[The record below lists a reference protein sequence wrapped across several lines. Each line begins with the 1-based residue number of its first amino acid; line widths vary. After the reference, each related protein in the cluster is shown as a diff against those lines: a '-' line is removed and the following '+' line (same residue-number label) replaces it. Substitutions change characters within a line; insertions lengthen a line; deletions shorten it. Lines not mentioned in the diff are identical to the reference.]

1 MIQKRQLF
9 FHSLSRFLL
18 KKIAANA
25 ANTSYITGSLDAQP
39 QPGEPDV
46 MWQSVVFI
54 AGTGIWTNG
63 VLFSASSGSDAAIT
77 DERLERMLA
86 DSLLQTDIQSLA
98 TQLKECQ
105 VAFFQSILPSGTLIQ
120 QSAAAESTPADVY
133 FFTDAATFGFVPSA
147 STGVSAAQPQYYA
160 NWPNRAIY
168 ADDQFHPYA
177 SKLYFCIQQRKLYV
191 WDGTDMQPVGGS
203 DIHVDDELSTT
214 STNPVQNKVV
224 TQALGTKFAAA
235 AFVQGDLILY
245 ADTAKTV
252 ELGRITLGAT
262 SYVLSQGCDHESGFY
277 VLTGESRHIVSL
289 SPSTLSSAFGSQNT
303 FIENYTVSVQSQSGT
318 GSWTTRIADVT
329 IQSGHTYSFDIRP
342 WIGIGAN
349 TLRISVTGQSSNANT
364 TLDYELTLTALTLE
378 HRFSWWK
385 AWVEGSSYSVDG
397 LYFYGNLQKTLHVL
411 IDDQVEWTQGFPAAT
426 NYNTS
431 AYSLNISAR
440 QPSSGSWTPTTGIH
454 TIEVWIEGGGART
467 SSYKWNVMVV
477 SAAEAASAKLVVI
490 NNAKPEARNYTSE
503 SSLFQFATY
512 NTSQIVADLRAT
524 DGDQQFVLS
533 DHATLG
539 GLTTQTVND
548 YPISLAMDSYVQTDA
563 FRLTAVL
570 STPTGHSDSHTFPV
584 DNSESFAPTSGAT
597 AYFNFASRSN
607 AEADRSVFRNIASG
621 ASTQSYPATFTNF
634 AWANDGY
641 AIDADGN
648 MGLKVPAG
656 SRVEVSQ
663 LRALASAQTS
673 SMTLEFM
680 FRASNIADYD
690 TPLLSFMSTNTYS
703 AAESI
708 GMMLFPT
715 QIKILSSS
723 ERRHTFQS
731 YNLSEDDILH
741 VTVVWQRSYAGLNQN
756 LCRVYINSCPVLHFE
771 YSGTATWTGQYSYLR
786 LGQPSTDLMLYMMRI
801 YTKALEPA
809 DVLSNFLNALIETND
824 YSRAGL
830 RNDNGIMDG
839 GAVSYELAKQRGFNC
854 YVIETDE
861 NLPSFTN
868 QVTLSS
874 VNLRFEYADHPEW
887 NVRIVGIP
895 MDGQGTTSMQYYRW
909 NLRNKIKSSTTRWE
923 YPNLTDGSGS
933 MLVET
938 GKDGYIAGHGL
949 HPKVAKITAKK
960 NVASSSQG
968 HKMGATNLYNDL
980 WHRFFDANLGATH
993 YLPSADTR
1001 VAVYQNPFL
1010 GFRMTSDGFY
1020 EFIGLYTIGPDK
1032 TDKKTFGYNKTDD
1045 YPSLMMIEGPNHAPR
1060 MTRFLCPWTS
1070 DVEYSS
1076 TAEHLECGG
1085 EEGWDADIAAGYS
1098 TDEADDAASI
1108 LSLFESEFKPAYD
1121 LIFFTSPYIRPLAA
1135 TGKTIAEINADIE
1148 SFWRGSTSGYNNS
1161 LLTLYDSS
1169 YNLYYY
1175 RIKTKQFEP
1184 LGVNIRTF
1192 LGLSGTPTE
1201 AQIQSACQTKF
1212 KNEIGNYVSVEEAK
1226 FHYCFREL
1234 IGATDNDAKNS
1245 YWRKFKTLAS
1255 GGRWGFNQDDLD
1267 TILRTDNNGQSTKS
1281 YSIEPG
1287 DRTDNGDEIF
1297 QGDSSAF
1304 WERLRLAYDNTS
1316 NTDSMN
1322 IRSTMMKLIGYMDE
1336 IASDLGI
1343 TGASLNERVFKVISL
1358 YFWDSSSKYFPAI
1371 AYAEDTEWTYLTPWL
1386 EDHTKTYNSV
1396 EPLTQA
1402 SGTQYNAEII
1412 WVQRRI
1418 AYIFSK
1424 YRIGGFGSAVSDYG
1438 LLAFTP
1444 ARNNTASL
1452 SLVPAID
1459 LYPRTSEGGDAPTK
1473 GARTLAG
1480 EACVITPSSDGNTT
1494 NYILGLNWYSYIGDL
1509 SQFVLTNRSTETSI
1523 TFSISAQRLRELKVG
1538 GTGTVLFNAE
1548 TLYVSSPALEVI
1560 DARNA
1565 STISRDQDLSGCP
1578 RLREAYF
1585 AGTSITQLKLPVGG
1599 KVTDI
1604 SLPNTVTTLFLHSL
1618 PFLYTSNLSIDGYAN
1633 IASLYINNCAHI
1645 NPFVIMRQCFAAGSA
1660 LKYLTMIWS
1669 GEASGQSSDIETLA
1683 RMAAAPYNP
1692 NTGAGYGSTVYD
1704 SATGSLTNV
1713 GDSPVIEG
1721 IMRVSNGSATR
1732 EDLQVVAAAFPNLT
1746 ILGISQFFIHFADA
1760 EVLRVLLARGF
1771 GDGTGITEAQ
1781 AAAVT
1786 TFGKSDDPSV
1796 SIFYA
1801 NTVIRTFAEFSY
1813 FTGLRTIVS
1822 GLFRDCTNLTTVVM
1836 PANIIGEWSRTFQ
1849 DCTSLTTVTLP
1860 QTLAKPT
1867 SCNYLFSGC
1876 TSLVSVTLPP
1886 AWTEIGQNMFDG
1898 CSSLD
1903 MAIPGTVTSIS
1914 HSAFGNS
1921 GIRAGKLVSA
1931 QDGVSIYVNCTR
1943 LTTATFFD
1951 GITAIPEWTFSGCH
1965 ALNLPSLPATIT
1977 TIGDYAFHDCTALSL
1992 TALPTGL
1999 TTLGVSTF
2007 RWCTALALTAL
2018 PSGLTSIPDYCFDT
2032 CSASHITSLPNSI
2045 THIGVYAF
2053 WESGLSASAW
2063 PSGMASAT
2071 RIEEHSFG
2079 RTDVGFSTLPP
2090 AIREVGDSA
2099 FMGCLLIT
2107 NFTFPSSVITIEQA
2121 AFSHC
2126 SNLDTAALPSGLTE
2140 IADHA
2145 FDSCDLHSLS
2155 ALPTGVTRIGTYAFA
2170 NTKVPLA
2177 SLPSGLTEIGDTAF
2191 YRVTTL
2197 RLTSLPDTLLKI
2209 GGGAFAHTHGGDPED
2224 PSLGLTALLPPNLTH
2239 IGRDAFV
2246 GSHITKAILPD
2257 SLVECV
2263 APFQQ
2268 IGTLREIFMVHN
2280 TGGHEDVNELG
2291 GKWAYGCNS
2300 LEEVDLPSNITSIG
2314 DQAFFRESGQP
2325 ISTFRL
2331 RATTPPTLGITPFV
2345 TGQVVQ
2351 VPSSA
2356 LDAYQTDEAWAAL
2369 IDAGTITIQA
2379 IDITAIT
2386 HYYLRRGLTSYGA
2399 TLFDGWSSLSRV
2411 NSENEGELAIGSAV
2425 TSIAN
2430 HAIRGTSIV
2439 RVTSANATALTSV
2452 IFSNASKLKVIDLSG
2467 CTKLRTVGQ
2476 NFLSAL
2482 SALETIILP
2491 HGLTSVGSQAFRSAG
2506 ASECTYVR
2514 LPDTVN
2520 SISSL
2525 AFSNTS
2531 ATTFNYV
2538 DFGNTRTTVPSLAN
2552 SSAFTYSGN
2561 KNIIIPDALYDNGE
2575 WAAATNWSNSTIVP
2589 KLKRYS
2595 DFKAAHPELPW
2606 RDSHG
2611 VLIDD

>member
-18 KKIAANA
+18 KKISANE

-63 VLFSASSGSDAAIT
+63 VLFSASHGSDAAIA

-86 DSLLQTDIQSLA
+86 DTLLQTDIQSLA

-120 QSAAAESTPADVY
+120 QSATAESTPADVY

-147 STGVSAAQPQYYA
+147 STGVSVAQPQYCS

-168 ADDQFHPYA
+168 TTADLHPYA

-191 WDGTDMQPVGGS
+191 WDGTTLQPVGGTE
-203 DIHVDDELSTT
+203 IQVDDTLSPT

-252 ELGRITLGAT
+252 ELGRVTLGAT
-262 SYVLSQGCDHESGFY
+262 SYVLSHNCDHDTGFY
-277 VLTGESRHIVSL
+277 VLTGETEHIVTIA
-289 SPSTLSSAFGSQNT
+289 PSTMSSAFGSQNT
-303 FIENYTVSVQSQSGT
+303 FIENYTLTVETQSGT
-318 GSWTTRIADVT
+318 GSFTTRIDGIT
-329 IQSGHTYSFDIRP
+329 IQSGRPYSFDIRP
-342 WIGIGAN
+342 WIGTGAN
-349 TLRISVTGQSSNANT
+349 VLRITVTGQSSQAT
-364 TLDYELTLTALTLE
+364 TSIDYALTLTSLTFSCN
-378 HRFSWWK
+378 FSWWR
-385 AWVEGSSYSVDG
+385 AWVGGTTFGIDG
-397 LYFYGNLQKTLHVL
+397 LYFYGNLAKTLHVL
-411 IDDQVEWTQGFPAAT
+411 IDDTTEFTQTFAASV
-426 NYNTS
+426 NYNTT
-431 AYSLNISAR
+431 AYTFNISDRTPA
-440 QPSSGSWTPTTGIH
+440 WTPTTGIH
-454 TIEVWIEGGGART
+454 TIEMWIEGGGART
-467 SSYKWNVMVV
+467 SSCTYKVMVV
-477 SAAEAASAKLVVI
+477 AAADALTAKLVVI
-490 NNAKPEARNYTSE
+490 NNAQATARNYNSTT
-503 SSLFQFATY
+503 SLFQFATY
-512 NTSQIVADLRAT
+512 NTTMVTADVSAT
-524 DGDQQFVLS
+524 DGDQTFVIADGAGLS
-533 DHATLG
+533 
-539 GLTTQTVND
+539 GLATQTVID
-548 YPISLAMDSYVQTDA
+548 YPVSLAMDSYVQTDD
-563 FRLTAVL
+563 FTLTATL
-570 STPTGHSDSHTFPV
+570 TTPDHHTDSHTFPV
-584 DNSESFAPTSGAT
+584 DNSDSFAPAQGAT
-597 AYFNFASRSN
+597 VYFNFASRSN
-607 AEADRSVFRNIASG
+607 SEGDKQTFRNLASG
-621 ASTQSYPATFTNF
+621 GSSTYAGTFTNF
-634 AWANDGY
+634 AWAGDGY
-641 AIDADGN
+641 STDADGN
-648 MGLKVPAG
+648 MGLKVTAG
-656 SRVEVSQ
+656 SAVAVPLLRPLVS
-663 LRALASAQTS
+663 AATG
-673 SMTLEFM
+673 SMSLEFM
-680 FRASNIADYD
+680 FRASNIADYNS
-690 TPLLSFMSTNTYS
+690 PLLSVMTTETYD
-703 AAESI
+703 AETTCGLI
-708 GMMLFPT
+708 LFPT
-715 QIKILSSS
+715 QLKVLSSS

-731 YNLSEDDILH
+731 YNLSEDDIMH
-741 VTVVWQRSYAGLNQN
+741 VVVVWHRNYAGLNQHI
-756 LCRVYINSCPVLHFE
+756 CRFYINGCNITNFE
-771 YSGTATWTGQYSYLR
+771 YAGTAVWNGSYSYLR
-786 LGQPSTDLMLYMMRI
+786 MGQASSDLMLYMMRI
-801 YTKALEPA
+801 YDKALEPA
-809 DVLSNFLNALIETND
+809 DVKDNFLNAIIENNQW
-824 YSRAGL
+824 SRAGL
-830 RNDNGIMDG
+830 RNDNAIVDG
-839 GAVSYELAKQRGFNC
+839 GAISYELARQKGFNC
-854 YVIETDE
+854 YVVETNE
-861 NLPSFTN
+861 ELPSVN
-868 QVTLSS
+868 NAIKLDS
-874 VNLRFEYADHPEW
+874 VNVRLEYADHPEW
-887 NVRIVGIP
+887 NVRICDIP
-895 MDGQGTTSMQYYRW
+895 MDGQGTTSKQYYRW
-909 NLRNKIKSSTTRWE
+909 NLRNNNKSASARWE
-923 YPNLTDGSGS
+923 YLNLTDGQTGE

-938 GKDGYIAGHGL
+938 GKDGYIAGYGL
-949 HPKVAKITAKK
+949 HPKVAKMTAKK
-960 NVASSSQG
+960 NIASSSQG

-980 WHRFFDANLGATH
+980 WHRFFDADLGTRH
-993 YLPSADTR
+993 YLPDTDIR
-1001 VAVYQNPFL
+1001 VAVYQYPFL
-1010 GFRMTSDGFY
+1010 GFKMSSDGYY

-1032 TDKKTFGYNKTDD
+1032 TDKKTFGYDRTND

-1060 MTRFLCPWTS
+1060 LTRFLCPWTS
-1070 DVEYSS
+1070 DVAYSAANE
-1076 TAEHLECGG
+1076 TLECGG
-1085 EEGWDADIAAGYS
+1085 QEGWDADIAAGYS
-1098 TDEADDAASI
+1098 TDNTAHAAAI
-1108 LSLFESEFKPAYD
+1108 QTLFENEFKPAYD
-1121 LIFFTSPYIRPLAA
+1121 IIFFTSPYIRPLSA
-1135 TGKTIAEINADIE
+1135 TGKTIAQINADINT
-1148 SFWRGSTSGYNNS
+1148 FWNGTTSGYNNS
-1161 LLTLYDSS
+1161 LLTLYDAS

-1175 RIKTKQFEP
+1175 RISTDQYEA
-1184 LGVNIRTF
+1184 LGVNIVTY
-1192 LGLSGTPTE
+1192 LQGYLSTSTPTE
-1201 AQIQSACQTKF
+1201 AQVQAAC
-1212 KNEIGNYVSVEEAK
+1212 EAK
-1226 FHYCFREL
+1226 FIAEISNYVNIDEALFHDAFLIL
-1234 IGATDNDAKNS
+1234 IGASDNHAKNS
-1245 YWRKFKTLAS
+1245 YWRKFLALAL

-1267 TILRTDNNGQSTKS
+1267 TILPSDNNGQSTKS

-1287 DRTDNGDEIF
+1287 DVTANGDEIY
-1297 QGDSSAF
+1297 QGASSAF
-1304 WERLRLAYDNTS
+1304 WERIRISYENELRAVMVEMIGHM
-1316 NTDSMN
+1316 DS
-1322 IRSTMMKLIGYMDE
+1322 
-1336 IASDLGI
+1336 IAS
-1343 TGASLNERVFKVISL
+1343 SLSFTAPTLHERIERVFAH
-1358 YFWDSSSKYFPAI
+1358 YFWDSSSRYFPAI
-1371 AYAEDTEWTYLTPWL
+1371 AYAEDTEFAYLTPWIL
-1386 EDHTKTYNSV
+1386 DHNATYNSV

-1402 SGTQYNAEII
+1402 LGTQYNAELL

-1418 AYIFSK
+1418 AYVFSRF
-1424 YRIGGFGSAVSDYG
+1424 RIGGFGGATGEYG
-1438 LLAFTP
+1438 QLSFTP
-1444 ARNNTASL
+1444 STQNTASFA
-1452 SLVPAID
+1452 LVPAID
-1459 LYPRTSEGGDAPTK
+1459 LYPRESKGGAVPEQ
-1473 GARTLAG
+1473 GARTQAG
-1480 EACVITPSSDGNTT
+1480 QTCVIRPSSDGATT
-1494 NYILGLNWYSYIGDL
+1494 FYLLGLHWYSYLGDL
-1509 SQFVLTNRSTETSI
+1509 SGLVLTTRGGTSETAI
-1523 TFSISAQRLRELKVG
+1523 TFELNARRLRELKVG
-1538 GTGTVLFNAE
+1538 DAVASNVAFNAT
-1548 TLYVSSPALEVI
+1548 TLNVVSQALERI
-1560 DARNA
+1560 DARNVV
-1565 STISRDQDLSGCP
+1565 SLQGTQDVTGCP

-1585 AGTSITQLKLPVGG
+1585 AGTSIVLLMLPIGG
-1599 KVTDI
+1599 KVTAV
-1604 SLPNTVTTLFLHSL
+1604 SLPATVTTLFFHSL
-1618 PFLYTSNLSIDGYAN
+1618 PLLQTSGISIASYASVVSLYVNNCANINPVTLMRSCYNAGSSLKYLSMLWQGAVSGQSADVAILAN
-1633 IASLYINNCAHI
+1633 IARHLYE
-1645 NPFVIMRQCFAAGSA
+1645 AA
-1660 LKYLTMIWS
+1660 T
-1669 GEASGQSSDIETLA
+1669 GE
-1683 RMAAAPYNP
+1683 
-1692 NTGAGYGSTVYD
+1692 GYGSASYD
-1704 SATGSLTNV
+1704 AQTGSLSNV
-1713 GDSPVIEG
+1713 GATPVIEG
-1721 IMRVSNGSATR
+1721 TINISSGGATR
-1732 EDLQVVAAAFPNLT
+1732 QDLALIAATWPNLT
-1746 ILGISQFFIHFADA
+1746 ITGITQYFISFADA
-1760 EVLRVLLARGF
+1760 EILRVLLARGF

-1801 NTVIRTFAEFSY
+1801 NTVARTFTEFSY

-1822 GLFRDCTNLTTVVM
+1822 GLFRGCTNLTTVVM
-1836 PANIIGEWSRTFQ
+1836 PTNIIGEWSRTFQ

-1886 AWTEIGQNMFDG
+1886 AWNELGQDMFNG

-1903 MAIPGTVTSIS
+1903 MAIPGTVTRIS

-1951 GITAIPEWTFSGCH
+1951 GITAIPEWTFFGCH

-2032 CSASHITSLPNSI
+2032 CSASHITSLPDSI

-2063 PSGMASAT
+2063 PSGMATAT

-2099 FMGCLLIT
+2099 FLGCLLIT

-2121 AFSHC
+2121 AFDHC

-2155 ALPTGVTRIGTYAFA
+2155 ALPTGVTCIGTYAFA

-2209 GGGAFAHTHGGDPED
+2209 GEGAFAHTAGGDPED

-2314 DQAFFRESGQP
+2314 DQAFFRESGTP
-2325 ISTFRL
+2325 IPIFRL
-2331 RATTPPTLGITPFV
+2331 RATTPPALGITPFV

-2356 LDAYQTDEAWAAL
+2356 LEAYQTDTAWAAL

-2379 IDITAIT
+2379 IDITTIT
-2386 HYYLRRGLTSYGA
+2386 HYYLRRGLTSYGE

-2425 TSIAN
+2425 TSIAKY
-2430 HAIRGTSIV
+2430 AIRGTSIV

-2491 HGLTSVGSQAFRSAG
+2491 HGLTSVGAQAFRSSG
-2506 ASECTYVR
+2506 ASKCTYVR

-2520 SISSL
+2520 SIASL

-2538 DFGNTRTTVPSLAN
+2538 DFGNTRTTVPSLNN

-2561 KNIIIPDALYDNGE
+2561 KNIIIPDALYDNGA

>member
-1 MIQKRQLF
+1 MPTIDDNKTYLTDASRYPKLTSTPVTLPRYQHTADEYNRIIEMLVQLTQRQNEALYD
-9 FHSLSRFLL
+9 
-18 KKIAANA
+18 I
-25 ANTSYITGSLDAQP
+25 
-39 QPGEPDV
+39 
-46 MWQSVVFI
+46 
-54 AGTGIWTNG
+54 
-63 VLFSASSGSDAAIT
+63 
-77 DERLERMLA
+77 
-86 DSLLQTDIQSLA
+86 DSLLDPESQNPVQNRAVTEAIGSLKA
-98 TQLKECQ
+98 DLLRRQ
-105 VAFFQSILPSGTLIQ
+105 VAVFQSILPSGTLIQ
-120 QSAAAESTPADVY
+120 QSATAESTPADVY

-147 STGVSAAQPQYYA
+147 STGVSVAQPSLAASPQYYA

-177 SKLYFCIQQRKLYV
+177 DKLYFCIQQRKLYV

-203 DIHVDDELSTT
+203 DIHVDDELSPT
-214 STNPVQNKVV
+214 SINPVQNKVV

-245 ADTAKTV
+245 ADTAKTI

-318 GSWTTRIADVT
+318 GSFTTRISDVT

-440 QPSSGSWTPTTGIH
+440 QPSTGSWTPTTGIH

-477 SAAEAASAKLVVI
+477 SAADAATAKLVVI
-490 NNAKPEARNYTSE
+490 NNAKPVARNYTSE
-503 SSLFQFATY
+503 TSLFQFATY

-570 STPTGHSDSHTFPV
+570 STPTGHSDSHVFPV

-607 AEADRSVFRNIASG
+607 AESDRSVFRNIASG

-690 TPLLSFMSTNTYS
+690 TPLLSFMSTNTYT
-703 AAESI
+703 AGESI

-786 LGQPSTDLMLYMMRI
+786 LGQSSTDLMLYMMRI
-801 YTKALEPA
+801 YTKALEPS
-809 DVLSNFLNALIETND
+809 DVLANFLNALVENNSW
-824 YSRAGL
+824 SRSGL
-830 RNDNGIMDG
+830 RNDNAIVDG
-839 GAVSYELAKQRGFNC
+839 GAISYELAKQRGFNC

-868 QVTLSS
+868 QDTLSS

-980 WHRFFDANLGATH
+980 WHRFFDANIGATH

-1060 MTRFLCPWTS
+1060 LTRFLSPWTD
-1070 DVEYSS
+1070 DVAYNAATE
-1076 TAEHLECGG
+1076 TLELAGSNG
-1085 EEGWDADIAAGYS
+1085 NQEGWDADIAAGYS
-1098 TDEADDAASI
+1098 TDDAADQQAI
-1108 LSLFESEFKPAYD
+1108 HQLFVNEFKPAYD

-1161 LLTLYDSS
+1161 LLTFYDAS
-1169 YNLYYY
+1169 YNLWYY
-1175 RIKTKQFEP
+1175 RNKTNQYES
-1184 LGVNIRTF
+1184 LGVNIKTR
-1192 LGLSGTPTE
+1192 LGSYLSASSPTE
-1201 AQIQSACQTKF
+1201 AQIQAACQAKF
-1212 KNEIGNYVSVEEAK
+1212 KAELQNYVSVDEAL
-1226 FHYCFREL
+1226 FHRAFTIF

-1245 YWRKFKTLAS
+1245 YWRKFNTLS
-1255 GGRWGFNQDDLD
+1255 NGGRWGFNQDDLD
-1267 TILRTDNNGQSTKS
+1267 TILPSDNNGQSTKS

-1287 DRTDNGDEIF
+1287 DTTANGDEVF
-1297 QGDSSAF
+1297 QGQTSAF
-1304 WERLRLAYDNTS
+1304 WERIRLSYQTELRDV
-1316 NTDSMN
+1316 M
-1322 IRSTMMKLIGYMDE
+1322 RQLIGYMDD
-1336 IASDLGI
+1336 IASELGFSAP
-1343 TGASLNERVFKVISL
+1343 TLHERLEKVMGH
-1358 YFWDSSSKYFPAI
+1358 YFWDSASKYFPSI
-1371 AYAEDTEWTYLTPWL
+1371 AYAEDTEFAYLTPWIL
-1386 EDHTKTYNSV
+1386 DHNRTYNNV

-1402 SGTQYNAEII
+1402 LGTQYNAELL

-1418 AYIFSK
+1418 AYVMSAFK
-1424 YRIGGFGSAVSDYG
+1424 LGGFGGATAEYG
-1438 LLAFTP
+1438 QLAFTP
-1444 ARNNTASL
+1444 SQSNQASF
-1452 SLVPAID
+1452 SVVPAID
-1459 LYPRTSEGGDAPTK
+1459 LYPRESKGGAVPEQ
-1473 GARTLAG
+1473 GERTPAG
-1480 EACVITPSSDGNTT
+1480 ETCMLYPSSDGATT
-1494 NYILGLNWYSYIGDL
+1494 FYLLGLHWYSYLGDL
-1509 SQFVLTNRSTETSI
+1509 SRLVLTSRGGSSDTSI
-1523 TFSISAQRLRELKVG
+1523 TFELNARRLRVLKVG
-1538 GTGTVLFNAE
+1538 DASAANVLFNA
-1548 TLYVSSPALEVI
+1548 TSLNLVCPALERL
-1560 DARNA
+1560 DARNVV
-1565 STISRDQDLSGCP
+1565 SLQGTQDLTQCP
-1578 RLREAYF
+1578 RLREVLLE
-1585 AGTSITQLKLPVGG
+1585 GTSVAEPKLPIGG
-1599 KVTDI
+1599 KLQLVH
-1604 SLPNTVTTLFLHSL
+1604 LPASVTTLMLHSL
-1618 PFLYTSNLSIDGYAN
+1618 PLLYTSNLSIDGYAN

-1704 SATGSLTNV
+1704 AATGSLTNV
-1713 GDSPVIEG
+1713 GDSPIIEG

-1746 ILGISQFFIHFADA
+1746 ILGISQFFIHFDDP
-1760 EVLRVLLARGF
+1760 EVLRVLLARGY

-1781 AAAVT
+1781 AAAVS
-1786 TFGKSDDPSV
+1786 TFGKADDPSV

-1813 FTGLRTIVS
+1813 FSGLRTIVS

-1836 PANIIGEWSRTFQ
+1836 PTNIVGEWSRTFQ
-1849 DCTSLTTVTLP
+1849 DCTSLTSVTLP

-1886 AWTEIGQNMFDG
+1886 AWTELGQDMFNG

-1903 MAIPGTVTSIS
+1903 MAIPGTVTRIS

-1951 GITAIPEWTFSGCH
+1951 GITAIPEWTFYGCT

-1992 TALPTGL
+1992 TALPTEL

-2045 THIGVYAF
+2045 THVGVYAF
-2053 WESGLSASAW
+2053 WESGLSANTW
-2063 PSGMASAT
+2063 PSGMDAVT
-2071 RIEEHSFG
+2071 RIEHHSFG
-2079 RTDVGFSTLPP
+2079 RTDVSFSTLPP
-2090 AIREVGDSA
+2090 AVTEVGASA
-2099 FMGCLLIT
+2099 FQGCLLLT
-2107 NFTFPSSVITIEQA
+2107 NFTFPSSVTVIGTQ
-2121 AFSHC
+2121 AFSGC
-2126 SNLDTAALPSGLTE
+2126 TSFDTTALPSGLTE
-2140 IADHA
+2140 IADDA

-2155 ALPTGVTRIGTYAFA
+2155 ALPSGVTRIGTYAFA
-2170 NTKVPLA
+2170 NTKVPLT
-2177 SLPSGLTEIGDTAF
+2177 SLPSSLIEIGDTAF

-2197 RLTSLPDTLLKI
+2197 NIQVLPDTLCKI
-2209 GGGAFAHTHGGDPED
+2209 GPAAFAHSRGGDPED

-2246 GSHITKAILPD
+2246 GSHITRAILPD

-2268 IGTLREIFMVHN
+2268 IETLREIFMVQN

-2331 RATTPPTLGITPFV
+2331 RATTPPSLGVMPFTP
-2345 TGQVVQ
+2345 GQVIQ
-2351 VPSSA
+2351 VPASA
-2356 LDAYQTDEAWAAL
+2356 VSTYEADTAWAAL

-2399 TLFDGWSSLSRV
+2399 TQFDGWSSLSRV

-2430 HAIRGTSIV
+2430 YAIRGTSIV

-2491 HGLTSVGSQAFRSAG
+2491 HGLTSVGAQAFRSSG
-2506 ASECTYVR
+2506 ASKCTYVR

-2520 SISSL
+2520 SIASL

-2538 DFGNTRTTVPSLAN
+2538 DFGNTRTTVPSLNN

-2561 KNIIIPDALYDNGE
+2561 KNIIIPDALYDNGA

-2606 RDSHG
+2606 RNSHG